1 MKHLTTSGVV
11 RDSPHDIAA
20 FLLNGKGLSLSQI
33 GNFITDLR
41 KPLSMAVL
49 EEFMKQIDFTSLP
62 FEQALRHFISKL
74 RLPGEAQKIDKL
86 MEAFAERYCEC
97 NPGTISDTQDTIYVL
112 AFSVIILQTDLHNP
126 QIKLHRKMDLESFIQ
141 NNRGI
146 DNGNDLERSL
156 LEAIYEGVKKE
167 PIISGR
173 DHLDFLE
180 SIDKSIVG
188 KKLSLMDPWRML
200 MMSTQLQEVVN
211 KNEKPPHDKHVRHV
225 FLFNDLLL
233 VTKQMSTRGKATTK
247 TAKERVIATCSFQ
260 YRQHFTVCSF
270 KAESFSTQ
278 YHQYGIKLVDSYDDQ
293 SVLLELA
300 AYNEEDRTAFLNEL
314 AEVTWVYRAL
324 ENDRIGTLGV
334 SDKMGQSTLS
344 LHSFNSDSDAGRR
357 HTHTLGR
364 RFFKSN
370 LFKSG
375 HKREALSPS
384 SSLFYTQGIGSA
396 DIVDSES

>member
-1 MKHLTTSGVV
+1 
-11 RDSPHDIAA
+11 
-20 FLLNGKGLSLSQI
+20 
-33 GNFITDLR
+33 
-41 KPLSMAVL
+41 
-49 EEFMKQIDFTSLP
+49 
-62 FEQALRHFISKL
+62 
-74 RLPGEAQKIDKL
+74 
-86 MEAFAERYCEC
+86 
-97 NPGTISDTQDTIYVL
+97 
-112 AFSVIILQTDLHNP
+112 
-126 QIKLHRKMDLESFIQ
+126 
-141 NNRGI
+141 
-146 DNGNDLERSL
+146 L
-156 LEAIYEGVKKE
+156 LEAIYEGVRKE

-200 MMSTQLQEVVN
+200 MMTTQMQEVVN
-211 KNEKPPHDKHVRHV
+211 KNEKPPPDKHIRHV

-233 VTKQMSTRGKATTK
+233 ITKQMSTRGKATTK

-260 YRQHFTVCSF
+260 YRQHCTVCSF
-270 KAESFSTQ
+270 KAESFSTE
-278 YHQYGIKLVDSYDDQ
+278 YHPFGIKLVDSYDDK
-293 SVLLELA
+293 SVLVELA
-300 AYNEEDRTAFLNEL
+300 AYTEDDRSAFLNEL

-370 LFKSG
+370 IFKSG

-384 SSLFYTQGIGSA
+384 SSVFYSQGIGSA
-396 DIVDSES
+396 DIPDSVES